1 MRPAI
6 RTLVS
11 LSCAV
16 GVVTCV
22 AQTSEQNYRTKAH
35 DLFLAGNI
43 VASALWEGPMPFGEE
58 P

>member
-22 AQTSEQNYRTKAH
+22 AQTSERNYRTKAH
-35 DLFLAGNI
+35 NLFLAGNI
-43 VASALWEGPMPFGEE
+43 VDFLFCCETIPLNI
-58 P
+58 